1 MRMEMRMR
9 GRSFRESVQGLIE
22 LARVATGADGDQ
34 RQPPRIT
41 RRVRACRRGH
51 EAAQLGQRV
60 VQDVGQ
66 PVAVP
71 DQVLDRIKPSAFAT
85 AVALTGTSR

>member
-1 MRMEMRMR
+1 MR
-9 GRSFRESVQGLIE
+9 GGPFRESVQGLIK
-22 LARVATGADGDQ
+22 LPRVAAGSDGDQ

-41 RRVRACRRGH
+41 RRFRKCRREH
-51 EAAQLGQRV
+51 KTAQLPQRV